1 MKRLILMSAIL
12 LLPVMFASAQYQP
25 TQSPAQDQSRQGE
38 RKFRQLAKQL
48 NLTPE
53 QELKL
58 IPILKAEAPRV
69 EAIKAN
75 TSLSPIQKMEQL
87 KALHGETDPQVKA
100 ILTPD
105 QYQTLQGIRQQ
116 EIRQAIQRKMNQ

>member
-1 MKRLILMSAIL
+1 ML
-12 LLPVMFASAQYQP
+12 LLPGAFVSAQDRS
-25 TQSPAQDQSRQGE
+25 SPSPQKIEQV
-38 RKFRQLAKQL
+38 AKQL

-53 QELKL
+53 QEAKL
-58 IPILKAEAPRV
+58 FPILKAEAPKI

-87 KALHGETDPQVKA
+87 KAVHDQTDPQVKS

-105 QYQTLQGIRQQ
+105 QYETLKGLRRQ
-116 EIRQAIQRKMNQ
+116 EIQQVIRNRQNPR

>member
-1 MKRLILMSAIL
+1 MKRLTLMIAIL
-12 LLPVMFASAQYQP
+12 FLPATFTSAQEQP
-25 TQSPAQDQSRQGE
+25 MQGPGQDQSQQGA
-38 RKFRQLAKQL
+38 RKFVQLAKRL

-53 QELKL
+53 QEVKL
-58 IPILKAEAPRV
+58 IPILKAEAPKV

-87 KALHGETDPQVKA
+87 RALHAETDPQVKA

>member
-1 MKRLILMSAIL
+1 MKCILIFAML
-12 LLPVMFASAQYQP
+12 LLPGAFISAQDR
-25 TQSPAQDQSRQGE
+25 PAQGAHRFEQVAR
-38 RKFRQLAKQL
+38 QL
-48 NLTPE
+48 NLSPA

-75 TSLSPIQKMEQL
+75 TSLSPVQKMEQL
-87 KALHGETDPQVKA
+87 KSIHDETDPQVKA

-105 QYQTLQGIRQQ
+105 QYQTLQRIRRQ
-116 EIRQAIQRKMNQ
+116 EIQQAIRNRRNQ